1 MKIASIDIGTN
12 AIKSKIFKTTP
23 ASIEFIKGIRS
34 PIRLGSDVFKNGNL
48 SQGKLNQVIETIRE
62 YEEVFKE
69 NSISHYEIVATS
81 AFRDTANSE
90 DARRYIETAIN
101 HPLRVIS
108 GLEEAKLIRFH
119 PKSNTGKNKI
129 FVDLGGGST
138 EFFIRNEQE
147 TIIRSFQLG
156 AVRNMLQKDNREE
169 WQRLE
174 EWLESIKPKK
184 KLIGIGGNIRSF
196 LNAHESKEMSLNEF
210 KNKVKKLSKLS
221 TKEKINFDFC
231 IFKTVG
237 AMNRIRFQTFCV
249 FPPYGTRFC
258 LCRISSTHQF
268 SIPQYR
274 VITFKHLND
283 HRARRHKLNQVIVK
297 RSFFMHG
304 VELLCLLFC

>member
-34 PIRLGSDVFKNGNL
+34 PIRLGSDVFNNGNL
-48 SQGKLNQVIETIRE
+48 SQAKLNQVIETIRE

-221 TKEKINFDFC
+221 TEEKIKKYSFSPDRADVIDHALD
-231 IFKTVG
+231 IFQ
-237 AMNRIRFQTFCV
+237 F
-249 FPPYGTRFC
+249 
-258 LCRISSTHQF
+258 ISEHLGVQKIASTKWGISD
-268 SIPQYR
+268 SIA
-274 VITFKHLND
+274 I
-283 HRARRHKLNQVIVK
+283 KL
-297 RSFFMHG
+297 FH
-304 VELLCLLFC
+304 ELYSSKVTIS

>member
-23 ASIEFIKGIRS
+23 ASIEFIQGIRS
-34 PIRLGSDVFKNGNL
+34 PIRLGSEVFNEGNL
-48 SQGKLNQVIETIRE
+48 SLGKLDQVIETIRE

-81 AFRDTANSE
+81 AFRDTSNSE

-138 EFFIRNEQE
+138 EFFIRNEKD

-156 AVRNMLQKDNREE
+156 AVRNMLKRDEREE

-174 EWLESIKPKK
+174 EWLQSIKSKK

-196 LNAHESKEMSLNEF
+196 LNSQGSKEMPLMNLL
-210 KNKVKKLSKLS
+210 KNQKGCRSSILRKK
-221 TKEKINFDFC
+221 
-231 IFKTVG
+231 
-237 AMNRIRFQTFCV
+237 
-249 FPPYGTRFC
+249 
-258 LCRISSTHQF
+258 
-268 SIPQYR
+268 
-274 VITFKHLND
+274 
-283 HRARRHKLNQVIVK
+283 
-297 RSFFMHG
+297 
-304 VELLCLLFC
+304 

>member
-90 DARRYIETAIN
+90 DARRYIERAIN

-221 TKEKINFDFC
+221 TKEKIKKYSFSPDRADVIDHALD
-231 IFKTVG
+231 IFQ
-237 AMNRIRFQTFCV
+237 F
-249 FPPYGTRFC
+249 
-258 LCRISSTHQF
+258 ISEHLGVQKIASTKWGISD
-268 SIPQYR
+268 SIA
-274 VITFKHLND
+274 I
-283 HRARRHKLNQVIVK
+283 KL
-297 RSFFMHG
+297 FH
-304 VELLCLLFC
+304 ELYSSKVTIS

>member
-34 PIRLGSDVFKNGNL
+34 PIRLGSDVFNNGNL
-48 SQGKLNQVIETIRE
+48 SQAKLNQVIETIRE

-221 TKEKINFDFC
+221 TKEKIKKYSFSPDRADVIDHALD
-231 IFKTVG
+231 IFQ
-237 AMNRIRFQTFCV
+237 F
-249 FPPYGTRFC
+249 
-258 LCRISSTHQF
+258 ISEHLGVQKIASTKWGISD
-268 SIPQYR
+268 SIA
-274 VITFKHLND
+274 I
-283 HRARRHKLNQVIVK
+283 KL
-297 RSFFMHG
+297 FH
-304 VELLCLLFC
+304 ELYSSKVTIS

>member
-69 NSISHYEIVATS
+69 NSIGHYEIVATS

-221 TKEKINFDFC
+221 TKEKIKKYSFSPDRADVIDHALD
-231 IFKTVG
+231 IFQ
-237 AMNRIRFQTFCV
+237 F
-249 FPPYGTRFC
+249 
-258 LCRISSTHQF
+258 ISEHLGVQKIASTKWGISD
-268 SIPQYR
+268 SIA
-274 VITFKHLND
+274 I
-283 HRARRHKLNQVIVK
+283 KL
-297 RSFFMHG
+297 FH
-304 VELLCLLFC
+304 ELYSSKVTIS